1 MHWCRVFWTDPIFL
15 PVQMVNRLFFILLF
29 TLIGREA
36 IAQEEQQGRR
46 GSMIVNDSTKQI
58 YGPTTSRYF
67 YEEDVFY
74 NHEQFYYIDTLI
86 HNFHRFTY
94 VQKNDYLYQDLGNIG
109 TASRS
114 IHYQVPTYI
123 GVNPGFEVYDLYWEG
138 NKIRYFDTKSPYSS
152 LRLNLGAR
160 GRSMTNVT
168 FSRNINPRWNFG
180 FDYRGLFIDKQV
192 QRSGKGDRNVR
203 SNYYDMFTTYHS
215 KDSTYRLFF
224 NFARGNH
231 QVDEYG
237 GVLHDEEYDYADFFE
252 TNIRPTLTEASTRE
266 LRINIHLF
274 HQYKVGSGLQ
284 LYHTLDR
291 YRQGND
297 FRDLPNSEPP
307 GYYDYTDPEIEN
319 DTTSDRS
326 KFIALRN
333 EVGVKGNLL
342 KLFYNGYYAIR
353 NYKMDYRYV
362 QEDTLRV
369 KANGVESYLGGR
381 MALQLDSLMQ
391 LRAWVEVMDNGNF
404 RIEGMLKSK
413 WLEAS
418 LKQNKYQPGFLHQ
431 AYRGSH
437 DFWNNN
443 FSPTDVTQLNGYIHF
458 RSKVLNLSPGVT
470 FTRLN
475 NYVFF
480 DQDTSRLQ
488 QVFPRQSAGSQVI
501 FSPELRMSLT
511 FFKHVTLRGQAIYT
525 SLLDNA
531 DNAMSIPEL
540 FVNGQ
545 LAYENIHFGG
555 SLELHTGVEV
565 HWQSGYDPLNY
576 DPVIQQFYIQD
587 PRIAFYSPA
596 FPIVDVFVNAKIKR
610 GRIFLKYNNLVQ
622 AFTKEGYFP
631 TPFYPGQANVIDFGF
646 DWSFYD

>member
-1 MHWCRVFWTDPIFL
+1 
-15 PVQMVNRLFFILLF
+15 
-29 TLIGREA
+29 
-36 IAQEEQQGRR
+36 
-46 GSMIVNDSTKQI
+46 MIVNDSTQQI

-74 NHEQFYYIDTLI
+74 NHEQFHFIDTLI

-94 VQKNDYLYQDLGNIG
+94 VQRYDYMYQDLGNIG
-109 TASRS
+109 TSSRP
-114 IHYQVPTYI
+114 IFYNVPSYI
-123 GVNPGFEVYDLYWEG
+123 GANPGFETYDLYWEP
-138 NKIRYFDTKSPYSS
+138 KIRYFDTKSPYSN

-160 GRSMTNVT
+160 GRSTTNVT
-168 FSRNINPRWNFG
+168 FSRNINPQWNIG
-180 FDYRGLFIDKQV
+180 FNYRGLFIDKQV

-203 SNYYDMFTTYHS
+203 SNYYDMFTTYHT
-215 KDSTYRLFF
+215 KDSTYRVFF
-224 NFARGNH
+224 NFARNNH
-231 QVDEYG
+231 QVNEYG
-237 GVLHDEEYDYADFFE
+237 GVLHDEEYDYADFFD
-252 TNIRPTLTEASTRE
+252 TNIRPILTEASTRE

-274 HQYKVGSGLQ
+274 HQYKVGSALQ
-284 LYHTLDR
+284 LYHVLDR

-297 FRDLPNSEPP
+297 FRDLPGLEPSD
-307 GYYDYTDPEIEN
+307 YFDYTVPEIEN

-326 KFIALRN
+326 KFVALRN

-353 NYKMDYRYV
+353 HYKMDYRYV
-362 QEDTLRV
+362 QEDTLRI
-369 KANGVESYLGGR
+369 KTNGVESYIGGR

-391 LRAWVEVMDNGNF
+391 LRAWAEVMQNGNF
-404 RIEGMLKSK
+404 RIEGTLKSK

-418 LKQNKYQPGFLHQ
+418 LKQNKYEPGFLQQ
-431 AYRGSH
+431 AYMGSH
-437 DFWNNN
+437 DRWNNS
-443 FSPTDVTQLNGYIHF
+443 FSPVDVTQLNGYIHF
-458 RSKVLNLSPGVT
+458 RSKVVNLSPGVT

-488 QVFPRQSAGSQVI
+488 QVFPRQSGGSQVI
-501 FSPELRMSLT
+501 LSPELRMSIT
-511 FFKHVTLRGQAIYT
+511 FLRNVTLSGQAIYT

-531 DNAMSIPEL
+531 DNALSVPEL

-545 LAYENIHFGG
+545 LAYQNIHFGG
-555 SLELHTGVEV
+555 SLEVHTGVDI

>member
-1 MHWCRVFWTDPIFL
+1 MRWWRAFWTETIFL
-15 PVQMVNRLFFILLF
+15 PVQMLNRLFLFLFFIMM
-29 TLIGREA
+29 GAAA
-36 IAQEEQQGRR
+36 IAQEQQQERR
-46 GSMIVNDSTKQI
+46 GSMIVNDSTQQI

-74 NHEQFYYIDTLI
+74 NHDQFYFIDTLI

-94 VQKNDYLYQDLGNIG
+94 VQQNDYMHQDLGNIG
-109 TASRS
+109 TASRPL
-114 IHYQVPTYI
+114 HYRVPTYI

-138 NKIRYFDTKSPYSS
+138 NKIRYFDTKSPYSN

-215 KDSTYRLFF
+215 KDSTYRVFF
-224 NFARGNH
+224 NFARNNQ

-237 GVLHDEEYDYADFFE
+237 GVFHEDEYDYADFFE
-252 TNIRPTLTEASTRE
+252 TNIRPILTEASTRE

-274 HQYKVGSGLQ
+274 HQYKVGTGLQ
-284 LYHTLDR
+284 VYHILDR

-297 FRDLPNSEPP
+297 FRDLPNSEPAD
-307 GYYDYTDPEIEN
+307 YFDYTDPEIEN

-353 NYKMDYRYV
+353 SYKMDYRYI

-369 KANGVESYLGGR
+369 DTKGVENYIGGR

-404 RIEGMLKSK
+404 RIEGTLKSK

-418 LKQNKYQPGFLHQ
+418 VKQNKYQPGFLQQ

-488 QVFPRQSAGSQVI
+488 QVFPRQSSGSQVI

-511 FFKHVTLRGQAIYT
+511 FLKHVTLRGQAIFT

-555 SLELHTGVEV
+555 SLELHTGIEV